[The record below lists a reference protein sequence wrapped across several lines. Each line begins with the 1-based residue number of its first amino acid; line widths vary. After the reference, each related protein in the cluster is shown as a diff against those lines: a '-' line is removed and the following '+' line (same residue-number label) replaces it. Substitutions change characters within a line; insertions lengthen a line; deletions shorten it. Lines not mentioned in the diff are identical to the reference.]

1 MYLTNR
7 QESMV
12 KKNTFYRY
20 LPIVEKCC
28 EELWKKSIFDICSYM
43 FNNKNNLPEIA
54 GNSKD
59 HS

>member
-28 EELWKKSIFDICSYM
+28 EELWKKSIFDTCSYM

-54 GNSKD
+54 GKL
-59 HS
+59 